1 MKYRTV
7 KNMEKAVQ
15 MIANK
20 GYDRKT
26 ANKIAIQC
34 FDEMEQLK
42 NGMSV
47 EWFIN
52 KIADK
57 MNL

>member
-7 KNMEKAVQ
+7 KNMEKATK

-20 GYDRKT
+20 GYDWEE
-26 ANKIAIQC
+26 ANTIAIQC
-34 FDEMEQLK
+34 FDNMTQ
-42 NGMSV
+42 NNNDMPV
-47 EWFIN
+47 EWYIN

-57 MNL
+57 NK